1 PRDAGAA
8 GSVKASASPRATSRR
23 RKIADDAAFRER
35 LADALRLIRTRK
47 RLTQTAI
54 SKIEGAPD
62 SRTLSHWETR
72 RKVPTM
78 RLLTRYLEA
87 LGLDL
92 HDLQDA
98 LDQAGQVGTTVRRI
112 GELDGQ
118 LDCLARVVEDLAER
132 RMVVL
137 EKRLELGVGRLVE
150 RLDAIE
156 RAGSIG
162 PAEAVCVDQP
172 RDLGAEIER
181 LAERVAALERPVE
194 P

>member
-1 PRDAGAA
+1 M
-8 GSVKASASPRATSRR
+8 SSRR
-23 RKIADDAAFRER
+23 EIEEDAAFRER
-35 LADALRLIRTRK
+35 LADALRLIRTRQ
-47 RLTQTAI
+47 RLTQTAASQI
-54 SKIEGAPD
+54 DGAPD
-62 SRTLSHWETR
+62 FRTLSHWETR

-78 RLLTRYLEA
+78 RLLAGYLEA
-87 LGLDL
+87 IGLDF

-98 LDQAGQVGTTVRRI
+98 LDQIGQVGTTGQRI

-118 LDCLARVVEDLAER
+118 LDRLARVVEDLAER

-156 RAGSIG
+156 RVDPIG
-162 PAEAVCVDQP
+162 PAEAPCLDQP

-181 LAERVAALERPVE
+181 LAERVAALERHVE